1 MALPGHPMQFYVMPK
16 LRDLC
21 SQTIKRLPFIFGTC
35 CRWFRPS
42 SWQQDSIIV
51 VLLATVSFVVS
62 QIASTCAAAEL
73 LVEA

>member
-1 MALPGHPMQFYVMPK
+1 MALPGHPMQYYVMPT

-21 SQTIKRLPFIFGTC
+21 SQTIKRLPFHFG

-42 SWQQDSIIV
+42 PWQQDSTIV

-62 QIASTCAAAEL
+62 QIAST
-73 LVEA
+73 